1 MIILN
6 HLTYRKIKT
15 QRRGDAEKKSLRLRV
30 LAFYTQGAR
39 IGNVKYIVYKKIE
52 TMWELRVKSEE

>member
-1 MIILN
+1 MENYSQWLIKLKQVKI
-6 HLTYRKIKT
+6 IKT

-39 IGNVKYIVYKKIE
+39 IENVKYIVYKKIE
-52 TMWELRVKSEE
+52 TLCE